1 MKKVSLFF
9 FAFFL
14 AVNFSFAQD
23 KTLVKTIDAEESTSI
38 EFGFSHKEIRLDE
51 WDDDGRI
58 RIELEIHSN
67 MSESI
72 MEQLV
77 KAGRYTLE
85 PSVENG
91 ALVIKAPNTEKA
103 VNVKGTDLDEEIYVN
118 VKAHHIFMLAS
129 NDDGQFLQKDLGV
142 AMADAGG
149 RGVEIS
155 ETQKQNFLKI
165 RDKVEIGSIK
175 FVQKDGTNPELKI
188 GSGVQTRDIIMG
200 GKPVGFE

>member
-14 AVNFSFAQD
+14 VANYSFAQD
-23 KTLVKTIDAEESTSI
+23 KTLVKTIDAQESSSI
-38 EFGFSHKEIRLDE
+38 EFGFNHKEIRLEE

-91 ALVIKAPNTEKA
+91 ALVITAPITEKA
-103 VNVKGTDLDEEIYVN
+103 VNVKGLLT
-118 VKAHHIFMLAS
+118 
-129 NDDGQFLQKDLGV
+129 
-142 AMADAGG
+142 
-149 RGVEIS
+149 
-155 ETQKQNFLKI
+155 
-165 RDKVEIGSIK
+165 
-175 FVQKDGTNPELKI
+175 
-188 GSGVQTRDIIMG
+188 
-200 GKPVGFE
+200 